1 MSKPVVNE
9 SDDMHLER
17 PDPPKASASR
27 FLRKIEGLSARA
39 DQLPCS
45 VALHTTDGAT
55 VVFGKDV
62 PAVDVFVH
70 NKNGMR
76 ALASLN
82 QLAIIEAYMRQD
94 IDIEGDLIRAMSF
107 SELLNDKNFWIK
119 TWRWLKPMLIGRVRC
134 NPAWIQKHYDSNN
147 IQLISSDREYNTYTP
162 GIYDDDRDT
171 LEEGAARKLGFAF
184 ESLNLKARDRVLDIG
199 CGWGG
204 FFRYSARRNIMVT
217 GITLSKDQLKFVRE
231 RIGEE
236 GIDGEVLYQ
245 DFFTYE
251 PSERFDGI
259 SMMGVIEDLSDYAR
273 VMNRLPCLL
282 KPGGRVYLDF
292 AAATEP
298 DSTASYITKYVWP
311 GTFRMVYMPE
321 LLLAIVRSPFE
332 IVGLYNDRLNYH
344 LWAKKE
350 LARWIEQK
358 SKVKEIAG
366 ETTWRLFTILF
377 AATAS
382 IMDRPSHRHS
392 AYRMVLELPAD
403 AVSIPK

>member
-1 MSKPVVNE
+1 MPKPVVNE
-9 SDDMHLER
+9 SHDAHQAR
-17 PDPPKASASR
+17 PAPPRASASR

-45 VALHTTDGAT
+45 VAVHTTDGAT
-55 VVFGKDV
+55 VVLGKDV

-82 QLAIIEAYMRQD
+82 QLAITEAYMRQD

-107 SELLNDKNFWIK
+107 AELLNDKNFWIK

-147 IQLISSDREYNTYTP
+147 IQLICSDREYNTYTP
-162 GIYDDDRDT
+162 GIYDGDRDT

-184 ESLNLKARDRVLDIG
+184 ESLNLKAGDRVLDIG

-204 FFRYSARRNIMVT
+204 FLRYSARRNIRVT
-217 GITLSKDQLKFVRE
+217 GITLSKDQLKYVRE

-273 VMNRLPCLL
+273 VMKRLPRLL

-292 AAATEP
+292 AAAKEP
-298 DSTASYITKYVWP
+298 DSTASFITKYVWP
-311 GTFRMVYMPE
+311 GIFRMVYMPE

-358 SKVKEIAG
+358 SKVNEIAG
-366 ETTWRLFTILF
+366 EATWRMFAILI

-382 IMDRPSHRHS
+382 IMDRPSHSHS
-392 AYRMVLELPAD
+392 AYRLVLELPAD
-403 AVSIPK
+403 AMLDR